1 MATRSATRVGALLLA
16 ALAVMAAGVL
26 LIGDKNNLFRRKDL
40 FYVEFPSVAG
50 LKAGNPVQLDG
61 VDIGT
66 IREIVLSQR
75 AGAKDIRVEIAI
87 DRRYAE
93 RLRAPQDGSPVPA
106 GPGTAPMSQARIKTL
121 GLLGDKFI
129 EINSGAEVYP
139 AIPPEGRI
147 PAAGP
152 TNVDALLATGE
163 DVMDNVVTISSSL
176 SKILSRMERGEG
188 LLGELTSESPSG
200 QRIREALVGASESID
215 EIAARFENGE
225 GVLPRLLSDRAM
237 ADRLDRSMERLEGIL
252 GKAESGPGLLPGLL
266 NDPAAKA
273 RFDDTLANLNGVSA
287 DIKRLTGEV
296 EGKNGTLQRLLT
308 DEAYAD
314 RITGQLEDT
323 VARLHSVAEKL
334 DRGDGT
340 AGKIVNDPK
349 IYEAINDIIVGVNE
363 SRMLRWLLRNRQKSG
378 IRKRYEDARRQEP
391 EAGTATADPS
401 APPSPAPEPE
411 PPPPAAAPPP

>member
-16 ALAVMAAGVL
+16 AIVVLAAGVL
-26 LIGDKNNLFRRKDL
+26 LIGDKNNLFRRKDR

-61 VDIGT
+61 VDVGA
-66 IREIVLSQR
+66 IREIVLPQR
-75 AGAKDIRVEIAI
+75 AGAKAIRVEIAI

-93 RLRAPQDGSPVPA
+93 RLRAPSDGVQPA
-106 GPGTAPMSQARIKTL
+106 GTGAPPMSQARIKTL

-129 EINSGAEVYP
+129 ELNSGAESYP
-139 AIPPEGRI
+139 AIPPDGRI

-176 SKILSRMERGEG
+176 SKILGRMERGEG
-188 LLGELTSESPSG
+188 LLGELTSESASG
-200 QRIREALVGASESID
+200 QKIREALVHTSENVDKIAS
-215 EIAARFENGE
+215 RFENGE
-225 GVLPRLLSDRAM
+225 GVLPRLLSDRAL
-237 ADRLDRSMERLEGIL
+237 ADRLDRSMARLEGIL

-266 NDPAAKA
+266 NDPSAKA

-378 IRKRYEDARRQEP
+378 IRKRYEEARREEP
-391 EAGTATADPS
+391 GRGAE
-401 APPSPAPEPE
+401 APPAPQASTPPE
-411 PPPPAAAPPP
+411 PPPAAAVPPP